1 MTWLLVAEDNDD
13 LRKQLAEALRERG
26 YDVHTAADGAEVV
39 QMLDVATEM
48 PAAVLRDLV
57 MPRVSGR
64 EVLRA
69 MRSLGKAR
77 HVPVVVLSASGLED
91 YEVDAFGV
99 AAVLLKPA
107 AVDHVF
113 AVLDRICGAPS

>member
-26 YDVHTAADGAEVV
+26 YDVHTAADGAEAV

-48 PAAVLRDLV
+48 PAAVLLDLV

-69 MRSLGKAR
+69 MRSLGRAR

-91 YEVDAFGV
+91 YEVDALGV

-107 AVDHVF
+107 AIDRVF

>member
-13 LRKQLAEALRERG
+13 LRKVLAEALRERG

-39 QMLDVATEM
+39 QMLDVANEM
-48 PAAVLRDLV
+48 PAVVLLDLV

-69 MRSLGKAR
+69 MRTLGKAR
-77 HVPVVVLSASGLED
+77 HIPVVVLAANGLED

-99 AAVLLKPA
+99 TAVLLKPA
-107 AVDHVF
+107 RLENVF
-113 AVLDRICGAPS
+113 AVLDGICRAPD